1 MTAPVYLTCS
11 PRGHGLCS
19 PSVAV
24 GAAHRAGFGLC
35 GRQDG
40 LMNRHELLPYG
51 RQDLGCVAH
60 QAGEVQFAAL

>member
-1 MTAPVYLTCS
+1 M
-11 PRGHGLCS
+11 
-19 PSVAV
+19 AV